1 MSMPQ
6 LPLSELIRLSPP
18 YANKGDEEEA
28 FHYWM
33 KQTYE
38 AKMAAT
44 TRLTIEHY
52 RKLGVDVDKPMGKTI
67 VRRTAPWATSEG
79 N

>member
-1 MSMPQ
+1 MTMSD
-6 LPLSELIRLSPP
+6 LSLSELKRLSPP
-18 YANKGDEEEA
+18 FSNEADEEEA

-33 KQTYE
+33 NQRPE
-38 AKMAAT
+38 AKMRAT

-52 RKLGVDVDKPMGKTI
+52 RKLGVDVDKPMDKKLI
-67 VRRTAPWATSEG
+67 RRTADWVRSES